1 MLNVL
6 VDDIGFA
13 VNKMRGTFDSSFDI
27 TFAQEGVPFYMH
39 GHLVEIAN
47 RLMIKDSL
55 LGPSKFAKYPLIALR
70 QDFTEEA
77 RDGMWHYR
85 LNILLVAGTKKN
97 LNAEQR
103 YEDGENFKKVLYPL
117 YDRFIYWLARSGKFS
132 WKGNMNFPPHIKID
146 RPFWGLEVKNGNA
159 SYIFND
165 ALDAIEIM
173 DLKISQRIKNCK

>member
-6 VDDIGFA
+6 VDDMAFV
-13 VNKMRGTFDSSFDI
+13 VNKMRGTFDSSFDP
-27 TFAQEGVPFYMH
+27 TFAQEGVPYYMH

-47 RLMIKDSL
+47 RLIIKDKSAE
-55 LGPSKFAKYPLIALR
+55 SKFAKYPLIALR

-77 RDGMWHYR
+77 KDGMWHYR
-85 LNILLVAGTKKN
+85 LNILLVAFTKQN

-103 YEDGENFKKVLYPL
+103 YEENNNFKKVLYPL
-117 YDRFIYWLARSGKFS
+117 YDRFIYWLAHSGKFS
-132 WKGNMNFPPHIKID
+132 WKGNMNFPPHLKID
-146 RPFWGLEVKNGNA
+146 RPFWGLEVKNGNV